1 MKRGA
6 QEEKE
11 VVRGVGDVT
20 SAQRHEREK
29 TERKRER
36 EKGDDENGGND
47 VRRQKVG
54 ERERRA
60 NVKFLDIAKR
70 ESQTARTGKKV
81 FVENE
86 KKLVGDMQ
94 VQNKKKKKKREER
107 SYTTRRS
114 SIYFFRVVVEFPAA
128 PSHCPFTPLER
139 ERKIRSRA
147 ESSLYSMYLAGTR
160 SFFSFSLSFFF
171 SSVFVCAAFPFFSQ
185 IFLLPTNVGMY
196 IYTHAILYRAERER
210 ERKKIKRRA
219 EHRWVP
225 VAGPLKPQKT
235 VRPSLTLVDGKG
247 GGKVS
252 FLSLSLSL
260 SSSLSLHLSLPLSAL
275 RTPLFRRS
283 AQHSALFPSSYRRRT
298 ENTYT
303 TYRGR
308 KRAMDSG
315 KVCYRAFPPT
325 STMMSRWIDT
335 ALSPAIRQFRLVLSP
350 SGAHKGHDPVEIIPK
365 LFPTSRERDSTPFL
379 LLLFFQTF
387 LRPQVMVSG
396 TLFFLSLSLPR
407 YI

>member
-1 MKRGA
+1 MGPGRWPFKAPEDCSSVLDSGR
-6 QEEKE
+6 
-11 VVRGVGDVT
+11 
-20 SAQRHEREK
+20 
-29 TERKRER
+29 RKRR
-36 EKGDDENGGND
+36 
-47 VRRQKVG
+47 G
-54 ERERRA
+54 E
-60 NVKFLDIAKR
+60 
-70 ESQTARTGKKV
+70 
-81 FVENE
+81 
-86 KKLVGDMQ
+86 
-94 VQNKKKKKKREER
+94 
-107 SYTTRRS
+107 
-114 SIYFFRVVVEFPAA
+114 
-128 PSHCPFTPLER
+128 
-139 ERKIRSRA
+139 
-147 ESSLYSMYLAGTR
+147 SL
-160 SFFSFSLSFFF
+160 F
-171 SSVFVCAAFPFFSQ
+171 
-185 IFLLPTNVGMY
+185 
-196 IYTHAILYRAERER
+196 
-210 ERKKIKRRA
+210 
-219 EHRWVP
+219 
-225 VAGPLKPQKT
+225 
-235 VRPSLTLVDGKG
+235 
-247 GGKVS
+247 
-252 FLSLSLSL
+252 SLSLSL
-260 SSSLSLHLSLPLSAL
+260 SFIIPFSPSFSLSAL

>member
-1 MKRGA
+1 M
-6 QEEKE
+6 
-11 VVRGVGDVT
+11 
-20 SAQRHEREK
+20 
-29 TERKRER
+29 
-36 EKGDDENGGND
+36 
-47 VRRQKVG
+47 
-54 ERERRA
+54 
-60 NVKFLDIAKR
+60 
-70 ESQTARTGKKV
+70 
-81 FVENE
+81 
-86 KKLVGDMQ
+86 
-94 VQNKKKKKKREER
+94 
-107 SYTTRRS
+107 
-114 SIYFFRVVVEFPAA
+114 
-128 PSHCPFTPLER
+128 
-139 ERKIRSRA
+139 
-147 ESSLYSMYLAGTR
+147 
-160 SFFSFSLSFFF
+160 
-171 SSVFVCAAFPFFSQ
+171 
-185 IFLLPTNVGMY
+185 
-196 IYTHAILYRAERER
+196 YRAERER

-252 FLSLSLSL
+252 FLSLSLSFIIPF
-260 SSSLSLHLSLPLSAL
+260 SPSFSLSAL

-396 TLFFLSLSLPR
+396 TLFFLSLPR